1 MADYTYRA
9 KPTSEKLDANYGAG
23 NWTIKKVGKKKNTRW
38 VVTPKVKAP
47 TEPSLGGTT
56 AADDDPLGIKS
67 ALTQFN
73 NRQDAYQKKHQDWAG
88 DVRKWSEA
96 SLGTLYNAREAA
108 NNAYVER
115 LRGIGAP
122 VAGANA
128 PVVGSTTGA
137 TPVADPNA
145 AGTNALNQNAA
156 AQAKANLGLAALRG
170 NQDNQNQLDYVANQL
185 KGFDYYAAQIPAI
198 YNESKT
204 KYENSLT
211 SAVLDLQAKKEI
223 AQVGADAR
231 TYAAEQNL
239 IASLAA
245 TQGKN
250 STALINAISGIQ
262 QTESRN
268 ATNVQVAGINAKSRQ
283 AISQASINAAWN
295 RQTRTLQAQAQKA
308 RQNGTQA
315 KFFQTT
321 WQSFLKG
328 VPVKDPTTGVDSFNQ
343 PGSVP
348 PAMSLLQDPAKAPAA
363 AARWLQIAKNQL
375 GMSKKQAAAYILPYL
390 GNNAQA
396 AKILTQA
403 GRAIGW

>member
-9 KPTSEKLDANYGAG
+9 KPKSDKLDANYGAG
-23 NWTIKKVGKKKNTRW
+23 NWTLKKVGSKKNTRW

-47 TEPSLGGTT
+47 AEPSLAT
-56 AADDDPLGIKS
+56 AATADDDPLGIKS
-67 ALTQFN
+67 AVTQYN
-73 NRQDAYQKKHQDWAG
+73 NRQDVFQKKHQDWVG

-96 SLGTLYNAREAA
+96 SLGTLYNAREGA

-128 PVVGSTTGA
+128 PLVGSTTGA
-137 TPVADPNA
+137 NAVADPNA

-156 AQAKANLGLAALRG
+156 AQAKANQGLAALRG

-185 KGFDYYAAQIPAI
+185 KGFDYYASQIPAL
-198 YNESKT
+198 YNENKT

-211 SAVLDLQAKKEI
+211 SAILDLQAKKEI

-231 TYAAEQNL
+231 TYSAEQNL

-250 STALINAISGIQ
+250 SSALINAIAGIQ

-283 AISQASINAAWN
+283 AVSQASINAAWN
-295 RQTRTLQAQAQKA
+295 RQTRTLQAGAQKA
-308 RQNGTQA
+308 RQNGTLA
-315 KFFQTT
+315 KFHQTT

-328 VPVKDPTTGVDSFNQ
+328 VPVKDPTTGYDSFDQ
-343 PGSVP
+343 PGAVP
-348 PAMSLLQDPAKAPAA
+348 PAMSMLQNPKTAPGVT
-363 AARWLQIAKNQL
+363 ARWLQIAKHQL
-375 GMSKKQAAAYILPYL
+375 KMSRKDAAAYILPYL
-390 GNNAQA
+390 GNTAQA